1 MQAGGHGLFHI
12 HEFAH
17 GGVLKPGKFFEGNKE
32 LVVSGRQPDSVLGD
46 VCDFNSGNGF
56 TMSDGFHL
64 SAPLGERVI
73 LPQTSRVMNRTDT
86 RLSCFRKTF
95 TPKNLRHIPFIDKY
109 VSQETVVDISAARLD
124 PGQAAAQ

>member
-17 GGVLKPGKFFEGNKE
+17 GGVLKPGEFFEGNKE
-32 LVVSGRQPDSVLGD
+32 FGVSGRQPDSVLGD
-46 VCDFNSGNGF
+46 VCDFNSRNGF

-95 TPKNLRHIPFIDKY
+95 APKNLRHILFVYKH
-109 VSQETVVDISAARLD
+109 VSHETVVDISATRLNAD
-124 PGQAAAQ
+124 RAAA